1 MKQNLLLFTVCY
13 VVALT
18 LIALASVGIHWAER
32 ETIARQEQNAELIN
46 VAGRQRMLS
55 QRIVS
60 LDLRLRNTEPQAVE
74 YAPLKSSLQEAV
86 ALMSASHER
95 LAEDDLILPEKAP
108 LFNDIERLYFG
119 DSRLDH
125 RVRKFLA
132 DASQPRVGSSL
143 LSPSQSLLLAE
154 QADTLL
160 PDLNQAVSLY
170 EENARA
176 EIQRIESF
184 TQAGV
189 LFILGLLLAEALL
202 IFRPLGKRL
211 HGAETHLQAIAST
224 DPLTGCHNRRG
235 LMSAARSSLAYFSR
249 HRREVA
255 AIIFDI
261 DHFKKVNDT
270 YGHGT
275 GDEVIKFVV
284 DRALA
289 SIRASDIM
297 GRIGGEEFVIFCPDT
312 SDEQAGVV
320 AEKVRKVI
328 ESTPYRDGPLD
339 IRVTCSFG
347 VFAQQ
352 PDKNTCPAWFI
363 ERADEALYAAKRAG
377 RNRVRFT
384 GLPSECPSQLPENAA
399 A

>member
-1 MKQNLLLFTVCY
+1 MKQNLLLFTVGY
-13 VVALT
+13 VVALIM
-18 LIALASVGIHWAER
+18 IALASVGIHWAER
-32 ETIARQEQNAELIN
+32 ETIVRQEQNAQLIN
-46 VAGRQRMLS
+46 IAGRQRMLS
-55 QRIVS
+55 QRIVA
-60 LDLRLRNTEPQAVE
+60 LDLLLRNTEPRTAAHTRLE
-74 YAPLKSSLQEAV
+74 SSLQEAV
-86 ALMSASHER
+86 NLMSDSHRR
-95 LAEDDLILPEKAP
+95 LTQGDLVIPETAP
-108 LFNDIERLYFG
+108 LYAAVEQLYF
-119 DSRLDH
+119 DASRLDY
-125 RVRKFLA
+125 RVKAFLS
-132 DASQPRVGSSL
+132 DVMPSPGRITTASPDQ
-143 LSPSQSLLLAE
+143 SQTLAE
-154 QADTLL
+154 QAELLL
-160 PDLNQAVSLY
+160 PDLNNAVSLY
-170 EENARA
+170 EQNARA
-176 EIQRIESF
+176 EIHRIENF

-211 HGAETHLQAIAST
+211 HGAEAHLQAIAAT
-224 DPLTGCHNRRG
+224 DSLTGCHNRRG
-235 LMSAARSSLAYFSR
+235 LMSAAKSSLAYFSR

-255 AIIFDI
+255 TIVFDI

-312 SDEQAGVV
+312 NHEQAGVV
-320 AEKVRKVI
+320 AEKIRKVI

-347 VFAQQ
+347 VFAYQ
-352 PDKNTCPAWFI
+352 PDKNSDPAWFI

-384 GLPSECPSQLPENAA
+384 DLQLGGALQLPESAA